1 MRNSMDPELCRIG
14 YKMIRDKIKEKQP
27 DYLKAFE
34 SVLNGHIIF
43 NCNIFVTKR
52 KILDQYCEWLF
63 SFLIEAAEE
72 INVEGYDSYSQRVI
86 GFFAERM
93 WTVWLRKNRFC
104 IKELPYVIIR

>member
-1 MRNSMDPELCRIG
+1 MDG
-14 YKMIRDKIKEKQP
+14 Y
-27 DYLKAFE
+27 A
-34 SVLNGHIIF
+34 IF

-52 KILDQYCEWLF
+52 EILDRYCEWLF

-72 INVEGYDSYSQRVI
+72 IDVEGYDSYSQRVI

-93 WTVWLRKNRFC
+93 WTVWLRKNRLR